1 MKKHGILNAQLAGYI
16 AALGHKDLFMVGDA
30 GMPIPAGVPIVDL
43 VVTAGVPTFVQ
54 VMDAILDETE
64 IEGYTL
70 ATEIKEHNPKLLA
83 YLQGKLPTQEATY
96 ISHTDLKKMS
106 SQCKFAIRTGEF
118 TPYPNVILRAGVAF

>member
-54 VMDAILDETE
+54 VLDAILDETVV
-64 IEGYTL
+64 EGYTL
-70 ATEIKEHNPKLLA
+70 ATEIKEHNPKA
-83 YLQGKLPTQEATY
+83 
-96 ISHTDLKKMS
+96 
-106 SQCKFAIRTGEF
+106 
-118 TPYPNVILRAGVAF
+118 AGVYPGQAAHSGSNVYLPYGFKENVSPV